1 MKANAIR
8 LGLALTACATLV
20 AACSSSDSGSGSG
33 SGQEPPKM
41 EPLASVGNGE
51 GELNLIA
58 WAGYAENG
66 SNDPA
71 VDWVT
76 PFEKETGCKVN
87 VKIGNTSDEMVQLMR
102 TGQYDG
108 VSASGDAVAPHD
120 LRRRRRAREH
130 LAGAQLRDHLALPE
144 GQAVELRQRPDVR
157 HPARL
162 GRQPLDVQHR
172 RRARRPGLLGRGVR
186 PTRASTRA
194 R

>member
-8 LGLALTACATLV
+8 LGLALAACATLV
-20 AACSSSDSGSGSG
+20 AACSGSNSGSGSG
-33 SGQEPPKM
+33 AGQAPPKM
-41 EPLASVGNGE
+41 EPLGSVGNGE

-87 VKIGNTSDEMVQLMR
+87 VKIGNTSDEMLQLIR

-108 VSASGDAVAPHD
+108 VSASGD
-120 LRRRRRAREH
+120 
-130 LAGAQLRDHLALPE
+130 G
-144 GQAVELRQRPDVR
+144 
-157 HPARL
+157 
-162 GRQPLDVQHR
+162 
-172 RRARRPGLLGRGVR
+172 
-186 PTRASTRA
+186 
-194 R
+194 